1 MVLVSDAWQS
11 KHTLRLF
18 FFITAAVGWAT
29 ASHEQG
35 LLKKFSP
42 LGLAL
47 LDGIISVAA
56 LAVALAFQQGGRGPS
71 SVMKDIRGMTTS
83 DGVLLLGLGVY
94 GALAGLMGTLLL
106 RDHPVDRFRLT
117 DLFVSILVG
126 GVGLHVFST
135 GPVQPLRFIGLGLLA
150 VGGYLVMRE

>member
-1 MVLVSDAWQS
+1 MVLPADVWKS

-18 FFITAAVGWAT
+18 FLITATIGWAS

-47 LDGIISVAA
+47 LDALVSVAA
-56 LAVALAFQQGGRGPS
+56 LAIALAFQQPNQGVRR
-71 SVMKDIRGMTTS
+71 VWVDVNKMTMY
-83 DGVLLLGLGVY
+83 DAILLIGLGTY

-106 RDHPVDRFRLT
+106 RDHPIDKFRLT

-135 GPVQPLRFIGLGLLA
+135 GSVNPLRFIGLGLMCA
-150 VGGYLVMRE
+150 GGYLVLRD